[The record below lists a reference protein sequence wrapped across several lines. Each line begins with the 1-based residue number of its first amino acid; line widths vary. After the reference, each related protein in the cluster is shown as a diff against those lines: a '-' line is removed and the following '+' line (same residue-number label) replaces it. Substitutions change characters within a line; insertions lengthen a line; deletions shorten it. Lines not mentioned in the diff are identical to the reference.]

1 MYPYNYY
8 KPHGV
13 LGGFKNTFKNFS
25 FNNFLDGCG
34 KTLNVINQAIPVV
47 QQIGPVVANAKT
59 MFKIADIMKEDEKEE
74 NPPKLMSFSYTD
86 IITKDIRLILC

>member
-74 NPPKLMSFSYTD
+74 N
-86 IITKDIRLILC
+86 IIIKTLILLILI

>member
-74 NPPKLMSFSYTD
+74 NIVKSTSTSRNQPIFYV
-86 IITKDIRLILC
+86 

>member
-59 MFKIADIMKEDEKEE
+59 MYKIDEIMKEDEKEE
-74 NPPKLMSFSYTD
+74 NIVKSTSTSRNQPIFYV
-86 IITKDIRLILC
+86 

>member
-47 QQIGPVVANAKT
+47 QQIGPVVTNAKT

-74 NPPKLMSFSYTD
+74 N
-86 IITKDIRLILC
+86 IIKSTSTSRNQPIFYV

>member
-74 NPPKLMSFSYTD
+74 NIKSTSTSRNQPIFYV
-86 IITKDIRLILC
+86 

>member
-47 QQIGPVVANAKT
+47 PQIGPVVANAKT

-74 NPPKLMSFSYTD
+74 N
-86 IITKDIRLILC
+86 IIKSTSTSRNQPIFYV

>member
-8 KPHGV
+8 KPQGG
-13 LGGFKNTFKNFS
+13 LGGLLGSFKKFS
-25 FNNFLDGCG
+25 FSNFLDGCG

-59 MFKIADIMKEDEKEE
+59 MFKIADIMKDDDKEE
-74 NPPKLMSFSYTD
+74 ISIKSTSTNKNQPIFY
-86 IITKDIRLILC
+86 I

>member
-74 NPPKLMSFSYTD
+74 N
-86 IITKDIRLILC
+86 IIKSTSTSRNKPIFYV

>member
-74 NPPKLMSFSYTD
+74 N
-86 IITKDIRLILC
+86 IIKSTSTSRNQPIFYV